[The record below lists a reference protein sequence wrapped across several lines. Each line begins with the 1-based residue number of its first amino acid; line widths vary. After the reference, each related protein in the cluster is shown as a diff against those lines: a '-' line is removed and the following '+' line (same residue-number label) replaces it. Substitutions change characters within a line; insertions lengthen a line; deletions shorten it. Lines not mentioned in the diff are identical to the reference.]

1 MRAARILRTVNRST
15 NEKGKPM
22 TNTIHNITSA
32 FDAMIPAIA
41 DDYRNEVRRQ
51 FDRLIEKHGNG
62 RGLNQLSGS
71 WCRDGGVWR
80 GMVRH
85 NAKHVGDGPSFRQ
98 DTDYEINSDRL
109 DRNAAQY
116 AADAVAGFVAKL
128 IRKLGDL
135 SDVSIA
141 DMNTSAGT
149 FTIGGKIGGRWIAGE
164 YVGQKVTVNQR
175 CILKCSNKGTL
186 FNQWPARI
194 YVDGVF
200 TPEKKFKE
208 LAA

>member
-1 MRAARILRTVNRST
+1 
-15 NEKGKPM
+15 M

-41 DDYRNEVRRQ
+41 DNYRNEVRRQ
-51 FDRLIEKHGNG
+51 FDRLVEKHGNG

-71 WCRDGGVWR
+71 WCRDGGIWR

-85 NAKHVGDGPSFRQ
+85 NAKHVGDGPSFRP
-98 DTDYEINSDRL
+98 DTDYQINSDRL

-116 AADAVAGFVAKL
+116 AADAVGGFVAKL

-141 DMNTSAGT
+141 DMNTIAGT
-149 FTIGGKIGGRWIAGE
+149 FTISGRLGSR
-164 YVGQKVTVNQR
+164 KVNVSQQ